1 MKQAKLFGVK
11 RTDLGKGAAGR
22 MRKEGI
28 IPCMITRREENIN
41 FSAFIN
47 DFDAIVFTPDTFLVT
62 VTVDGTS
69 YKTLIQEVQFNPL
82 SDEVM
87 HVDFLEVH
95 DDAPVTCELPI
106 SITGNS
112 PGVQAG
118 GKLVSKMRR
127 LKVRGMVN
135 NLPDSIPVE
144 ITGLELGRSVK
155 VKDVEFEGVE
165 ILNSPALPIA
175 TVDIPRALKGK
186 KTADEEE

>member
-1 MKQAKLFGVK
+1 
-11 RTDLGKGAAGR
+11 
-22 MRKEGI
+22 
-28 IPCMITRREENIN
+28 MITRREENIN